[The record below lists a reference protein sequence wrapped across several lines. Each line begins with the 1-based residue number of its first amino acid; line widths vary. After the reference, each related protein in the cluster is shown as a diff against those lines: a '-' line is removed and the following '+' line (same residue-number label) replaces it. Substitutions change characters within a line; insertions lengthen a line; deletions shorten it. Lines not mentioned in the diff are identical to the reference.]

1 MCSLSD
7 LGWQLV
13 WFDQL
18 ARAVLGIGLIL
29 GAGLGGWPAWV
40 TILAA
45 AIGGILIFEA
55 VIRFCPLARIWP
67 WNR

>member
-1 MCSLSD
+1 MYSLSD

-18 ARAVLGIGLIL
+18 ARAVVGIGLIL
-29 GAGLGGWPAWV
+29 GAGLGGWPTWG

-55 VIRFCPLARIWP
+55 VIQFCPLARIWP

>member
-1 MCSLSD
+1 MYSLSD
-7 LGWQLV
+7 LGWKLV

-18 ARAVLGIGLIL
+18 ARAVVGIGLIL
-29 GAGLGGWPAWV
+29 GAGLGGWPAWA

-55 VIRFCPLARIWP
+55 AIRFCPLARIWP

>member
-1 MCSLSD
+1 MNSLSD

-18 ARAVLGIGLIL
+18 ARAVVGIGLIL
-29 GAGLGGWPAWV
+29 GAGLGGWSTWV
-40 TILAA
+40 LVLAA
-45 AIGGILIFEA
+45 GIGGILIFEA
-55 VIRFCPLARIWP
+55 VIQYSPLARIWP

>member
-1 MCSLSD
+1 VNNLND

-18 ARAVLGIGLIL
+18 VRALVGFGLIL
-29 GAGLGGWPAWV
+29 VAGLSGWPTWATV
-40 TILAA
+40 LVA
-45 AIGGILIFEA
+45 AIGGVLLFEA
-55 VIRFCPLARIWP
+55 MIRYCPLARIWP